1 MKVKTKLLKW
11 LQHLSNTLPLNSAT
25 STKHQQLIETPRITA
40 ITGNVSA
47 LSITAITSTN
57 STATLGPLTDT
68 FAKDESRRRKV
79 EDGNDKDRQ
88 T

>member
-1 MKVKTKLLKW
+1 MKFKTKLLKW

-57 STATLGPLTDT
+57 STATLGPLIDT
-68 FAKDESRRRKV
+68 FAVLVDAKDER
-79 EDGNDKDRQ
+79 EG
-88 T
+88 